1 MNRDKI
7 LQNLGLCKR
16 ANKIVSGE
24 EQVLETIKTNKAK
37 IVFLASDAGKNTTK
51 RITDKTTFYN
61 VLLNSSFSTEE
72 LNKAIGSQNRKV
84 ISINDKNFAKMII
97 SQLDK

>member
-1 MNRDKI
+1 MNKERI
-7 LQNLGLCKR
+7 LQNLGLCKK

-24 EQVLETIKTNKAK
+24 EQVLEAIKTNKAR

-51 RITDKTTFYN
+51 RITDKSTFYN
-61 VLLNSSFSTEE
+61 VLLNSSFSTED

-84 ISINDKNFAKMII
+84 ISIIDKNFAKMII

>member
-1 MNRDKI
+1 MNKEKI
-7 LQNLGLCKR
+7 IKYLGLCKR

-24 EQVLETIKTNKAK
+24 EQVLETIKKNIAK

-51 RITDKTTFYN
+51 RITDKSTFYN
-61 VLLNSSFSTEE
+61 ILLNSSFSTEE
-72 LNKAIGSQNRKV
+72 LNKAIGKQNRKV
-84 ISINDKNFAKMII
+84 ISISDKNFAKMII

>member
-1 MNRDKI
+1 MNRARV

-24 EQVLETIKTNKAK
+24 EQVLENIRSNKAE

-51 RITDKTTFYN
+51 KITDKSSFYN
-61 VLLNSSFSTEE
+61 VRLNTSFSTEE
-72 LNKAIGSQNRKV
+72 LNQAIGKENRKV
-84 ISINDKNFAKMII
+84 IAVNDKNFAKILI